1 MRNQFPR
8 SAQFRF
14 PVSKCAIALLC
25 CAFSGGLDILVNNA
39 GILIRGVVD
48 DYSLKDFDRMVAV
61 NVRAVFIAIKA
72 AVPHLKNGGRII
84 TTGSVVADRSGFP
97 GASVY
102 SMTKAAVAA
111 LTRGL
116 ARDLGSR
123 AITANVIQPGPTE
136 TDMNANP
143 AVNDTLRALMA
154 IGRIGKDVEVASLVA
169 YPETALRLH
178 VKGSAASVQCVLDRR
193 CAVGVVVSH
202 IPTPLKLARKRLTTV
217 KMAMVVSPNHPLAAY
232 DRPIPTAVLTKY
244 IQLVHTNR
252 RDLLPGREFDLL
264 SPKTWLLAHIEAKL
278 AFLRAGFGF
287 GALPLHLVERDLASG
302 ALVQIRTE
310 ESHVCDHAIEM
321 SALYRIDSPP
331 GPATRWL
338 IERLMQEDGPRL
350 GKSAGVS
357 LSTVNQK
364 PSRAR
369 SPVSKYRRRL
379 TAVG

>member
-143 AVNDTLRALMA
+143 AVHDTLRTLMA
-154 IGRIGKDVEVASLVA
+154 VGRMGKDVEAASLVA
-169 YPETALRLH
+169 YLARPEASFIT
-178 VKGSAASVQCVLDRR
+178 GSAITID
-193 CAVGVVVSH
+193 GGY
-202 IPTPLKLARKRLTTV
+202 LA
-217 KMAMVVSPNHPLAAY
+217 
-232 DRPIPTAVLTKY
+232 
-244 IQLVHTNR
+244 
-252 RDLLPGREFDLL
+252 
-264 SPKTWLLAHIEAKL
+264 
-278 AFLRAGFGF
+278 
-287 GALPLHLVERDLASG
+287 
-302 ALVQIRTE
+302 
-310 ESHVCDHAIEM
+310 
-321 SALYRIDSPP
+321 
-331 GPATRWL
+331 
-338 IERLMQEDGPRL
+338 
-350 GKSAGVS
+350 
-357 LSTVNQK
+357 
-364 PSRAR
+364 
-369 SPVSKYRRRL
+369 
-379 TAVG
+379 